1 MKKLLLAAVLLL
13 GTITMSAANYTNS
26 VGGTAGTMY
35 GFTYKGFVFGVD
47 GLALQLDLGLNLPAL
62 AGKSVSKS
70 KGGGITTTEKQDFMF
85 GDFLEFQLNPNIV
98 FQSEISSWGW
108 GSIDWFIGGGASLG
122 LMYLYGDI
130 MYKQNGKW
138 VNSTR
143 QQREDAAKMMGG
155 ELKDKDL
162 TYGKFGLN
170 AIGGIEL
177 GWKKIPLAV
186 GVDFRPGYGMG
197 FKTDKQKQGGVE
209 TKTTDLLHFFD
220 WALVASVRYC
230 F

>member
-62 AGKSVSKS
+62 AGKMIMKTGNN
-70 KGGGITTTEKQDFMF
+70 KMKYDFMF
-85 GDFLEFQLNPNIV
+85 GDFLEFQLNPNFV
-98 FQSEISSWGW
+98 YQSEISSWGW
-108 GSIDWFIGGGASLG
+108 GSLDWFIGGGLSFG
-122 LMYLYGDI
+122 LMYWYGDI
-130 MYKQNGKW
+130 MLKGDELELGKSGW
-138 VNSTR
+138 NTYSR
-143 QQREDAAKMMGG
+143 SDMEKGMGF
-155 ELKDKDL
+155 KDKDV

-177 GWKKIPLAV
+177 GWKKVPLAV
-186 GVDFRPGYGMG
+186 GVDFRPGYGIG
-197 FKTDKQKQGGVE
+197 FNE
-209 TKTTDLLHFFD
+209 TKMNDVKTKQTLHFFD